1 MQVSPTNSVLQA
13 LSGLTQ
19 QLGVRA
25 RADAG
30 QEAESGQQQAGG
42 GGSGQSKVSADLT
55 QGRRLPRGS
64 LLDIKV

>member
-30 QEAESGQQQAGG
+30 QEAESGQQQAGSG
-42 GGSGQSKVSADLT
+42 GNQSKVSADLT

-64 LLDIKV
+64 LVDIKV

>member
-30 QEAESGQQQAGG
+30 QEAESGQQQAGS
-42 GGSGQSKVSADLT
+42 GGSQSKVSADLT

-64 LLDIKV
+64 LVDIKV

>member
-1 MQVSPTNSVLQA
+1 MQVPPNNSVLQA

-25 RADAG
+25 RANAG
-30 QEAESGQQQAGG
+30 QDAEAGQQQAGG
-42 GGSGQSKVSADLT
+42 GSSQAKTSADLT